1 MAQDAT
7 TDDVLNALLG
17 VLIHLETLAREARK
31 GTAKYSCHLTP
42 ETKAAYQ
49 MKLDAVQRELKELS
63 DALGKRNTEVVELS
77 KAKTAY
83 DDLVARM
90 RTEHCKAN
98 IRIAAMRDRVGE
110 LTDAT
115 VANGDWP
122 KYEKPLGE
130 LRDLVWGHHRF
141 TEEELKSIPIEQQ
154 LSNAGIGAEEEAIAK
169 AAKWAEQHQQP

>member
-1 MAQDAT
+1 MTQQETADA
-7 TDDVLNALLG
+7 ALGCLIG
-17 VLIHLETLAREARK
+17 VLYDLGALVQEAKK

-49 MKLDAVQRELKELS
+49 MKLKAVQEELKELS
-63 DALGKRNTEVVELS
+63 ETLGKRNTEVVELTKV
-77 KAKTAY
+77 KAAY
-83 DDLVARM
+83 DNLVARM

-122 KYEKPLGE
+122 KYEEPLSA

-141 TEEELKSIPIEQQ
+141 TEAELKSIPIEKQ
-154 LSNAGIGAEEEAIAK
+154 LEDAGIGAEEAVAA
-169 AAKWAEQHQQP
+169 AAKWAEQHQQQ